1 MKYFI
6 FICLLVSGIRTF
18 AQDTI
23 KTIDKQPV
31 LLSAE
36 NKLYF
41 FIPADTSGRDS
52 VIVIPSRL
60 YWKLMQDKES
70 CKTFIN
76 LYQVYHQRVSKGD
89 TEVQGL
95 IDSYEGIIKTKDSAY
110 TVLFHEY
117 YKMNS
122 LLSSSIDQTEASIKI
137 SKNTLDTLSQSLQV
151 ISDQNAHLKTDLQT
165 MKSQNTK
172 NKLRFGLAGLVLGV
186 VIGILLMR

>member
-1 MKYFI
+1 MKHFFFI
-6 FICLLVSGIRTF
+6 SLTFLCIRAL

-23 KTIDKQPV
+23 KTPDKQPV

-41 FIPADTSGRDS
+41 FMPADTSGRDS
-52 VIVIPSRL
+52 VIVLPSRI
-60 YWKLMQDKES
+60 YWKIMQDKES

-76 LYQVYHQRVSKGD
+76 LYQIYHQRVSKGD
-89 TEVQGL
+89 TDAQGL

-110 TVLFHEY
+110 AVLFHEY
-117 YKMNS
+117 YKLNS

-151 ISDQNAHLKTDLQT
+151 ISDQNAHLKRDLQI
-165 MKSQNTK
+165 MKTQNNK
-172 NKLRFGLAGLVLGV
+172 NKLRFGLIGLAVGI